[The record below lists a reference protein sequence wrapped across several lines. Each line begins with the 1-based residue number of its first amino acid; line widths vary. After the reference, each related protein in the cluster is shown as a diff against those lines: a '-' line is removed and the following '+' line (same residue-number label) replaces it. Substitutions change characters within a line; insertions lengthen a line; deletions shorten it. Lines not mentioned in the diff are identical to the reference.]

1 MRIDVMTLFPDFIAQ
16 AAAVGVVG
24 RAQERGLLSLHGWN
38 PRDYA
43 SGGYRRV
50 DDRPFGGGPGMVM
63 LLEPLR
69 ACLEAVRAADPVP
82 APVIY
87 MSPQG
92 APLTQKKARELAA
105 LPRMILLCG
114 RYEGVDERFL
124 QAEVDEELSIGDYV
138 LSGGEL
144 AAAVVIDAVG
154 RLQEGALNDA
164 ESAIQDSFEGDGLL
178 DCPHYTQ
185 PSSHPLGDVPAV
197 LRSGDHAAIARW
209 RRQQALGRTW
219 LRRPDLLDEAG
230 LSKADRLLLEAFRAA
245 LAGRDGGRVAT
256 RPGNPVECATLGR
269 FTSPDPIRI
278 SCSAIRRLHQ
288 FPLSQDTITHT
299 SIGANMSKLLQEFE
313 ASQITR
319 ELPAF
324 GPGDTVVVNVKVKE
338 GNRERVQAYE
348 GVVIAKKNAGLN
360 SAFTVRKISHGYG
373 VERVFQTHSASIDS
387 VEVKR
392 RGKVRAGKL
401 YYLRDLEGKAARI
414 KEDLA
419 ANAAAKAARQAAA
432 AAAE

>member
-43 SGGYRRV
+43 TGGYRRV

-92 APLTQKKARELAA
+92 APLTQKKARELAT

-245 LAGRDGGRVAT
+245 LAGRDG
-256 RPGNPVECATLGR
+256 
-269 FTSPDPIRI
+269 
-278 SCSAIRRLHQ
+278 
-288 FPLSQDTITHT
+288 
-299 SIGANMSKLLQEFE
+299 
-313 ASQITR
+313 
-319 ELPAF
+319 
-324 GPGDTVVVNVKVKE
+324 
-338 GNRERVQAYE
+338 
-348 GVVIAKKNAGLN
+348 AG
-360 SAFTVRKISHGYG
+360 
-373 VERVFQTHSASIDS
+373 
-387 VEVKR
+387 
-392 RGKVRAGKL
+392 
-401 YYLRDLEGKAARI
+401 
-414 KEDLA
+414 
-419 ANAAAKAARQAAA
+419 
-432 AAAE
+432 

>member
-43 SGGYRRV
+43 TGGYRRV

-92 APLTQKKARELAA
+92 APLTQKKVRELAA

-124 QAEVDEELSIGDYV
+124 EAEVDEELSIGDYV

-230 LSKADRLLLEAFRAA
+230 LSKADRILLDAFRAD
-245 LAGRDGGRVAT
+245 LAGR
-256 RPGNPVECATLGR
+256 
-269 FTSPDPIRI
+269 
-278 SCSAIRRLHQ
+278 H
-288 FPLSQDTITHT
+288 
-299 SIGANMSKLLQEFE
+299 GA
-313 ASQITR
+313 
-319 ELPAF
+319 
-324 GPGDTVVVNVKVKE
+324 G
-338 GNRERVQAYE
+338 
-348 GVVIAKKNAGLN
+348 
-360 SAFTVRKISHGYG
+360 
-373 VERVFQTHSASIDS
+373 
-387 VEVKR
+387 
-392 RGKVRAGKL
+392 
-401 YYLRDLEGKAARI
+401 
-414 KEDLA
+414 
-419 ANAAAKAARQAAA
+419 
-432 AAAE
+432 

>member
-43 SGGYRRV
+43 TGGYRRV

-92 APLTQKKARELAA
+92 APLTQKKVRELAT

-219 LRRPDLLDEAG
+219 LRRPDLLDEAV
-230 LSKADRLLLEAFRAA
+230 LSKADRILLDAFRADM
-245 LAGRDGGRVAT
+245 AGR
-256 RPGNPVECATLGR
+256 
-269 FTSPDPIRI
+269 
-278 SCSAIRRLHQ
+278 H
-288 FPLSQDTITHT
+288 
-299 SIGANMSKLLQEFE
+299 GA
-313 ASQITR
+313 
-319 ELPAF
+319 
-324 GPGDTVVVNVKVKE
+324 G
-338 GNRERVQAYE
+338 
-348 GVVIAKKNAGLN
+348 
-360 SAFTVRKISHGYG
+360 
-373 VERVFQTHSASIDS
+373 
-387 VEVKR
+387 
-392 RGKVRAGKL
+392 
-401 YYLRDLEGKAARI
+401 
-414 KEDLA
+414 
-419 ANAAAKAARQAAA
+419 
-432 AAAE
+432 